1 MSLSI
6 QLSGLLD
13 KGGHFMTV
21 IVVISVSKIY
31 HKFTGFKKIQQDRR
45 PGNDMGNLQ
54 IHWEAKRPVIMV
66 RILPECILV
75 IFQNYSFNINSRFCA
90 SHPTAGCLL

>member
-1 MSLSI
+1 
-6 QLSGLLD
+6 
-13 KGGHFMTV
+13 MTV

-54 IHWEAKRPVIMV
+54 IHWEAKSSVI
-66 RILPECILV
+66 
-75 IFQNYSFNINSRFCA
+75 IFQNYSFNINTPNSWLFA
-90 SHPTAGCLL
+90 IIMFAIV